1 MLSHRSDLQTEG
13 SEHID
18 LAYLVSGDWLFDRF
32 ALSTGY
38 QPYVNL
44 TVGTMNH
51 QWHDAQVGQSSPDAL
66 GAGWKPAQQE
76 SSASSGLAPQA
87 EEGHPQF
94 QGQLTSNPLGAGT
107 GAGGNFCDLGQIA
120 NGHLGKMSGQE
131 FQGKEV
137 VMEDVGTSGAHPMH
151 DRTTV
156 AEGP

>member
-1 MLSHRSDLQTEG
+1 MQIESLG
-13 SEHID
+13 HID

-44 TVGTMNH
+44 TLGTMNH
-51 QWHDAQVGQSSPDAL
+51 QWHDAQVGQRSPDAL

-94 QGQLTSNPLGAGT
+94 QGQLTFDPLGAGT

-120 NGHLGKMSGQE
+120 NGRLGKISGQE
-131 FQGKEV
+131 FQGDEV
-137 VMEDVGTSGAHPMH
+137 VMEYISMSGVHSNVRSSKGGG
-151 DRTTV
+151 RTV
-156 AEGP
+156 RSS